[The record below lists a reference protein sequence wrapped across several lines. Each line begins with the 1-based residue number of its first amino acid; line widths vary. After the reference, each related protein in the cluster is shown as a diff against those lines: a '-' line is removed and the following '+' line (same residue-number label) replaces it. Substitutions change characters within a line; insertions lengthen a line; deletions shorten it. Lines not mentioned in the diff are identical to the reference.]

1 MQTGMLSNVV
11 SYDYALTLA
20 ELPTNYNHLNTEGN
34 KTSTQYASIIMLYQG
49 VLFPYV

>member
-1 MQTGMLSNVV
+1 MQTGMLSNNV
-11 SYDYALTLA
+11 SYHYAHTLA